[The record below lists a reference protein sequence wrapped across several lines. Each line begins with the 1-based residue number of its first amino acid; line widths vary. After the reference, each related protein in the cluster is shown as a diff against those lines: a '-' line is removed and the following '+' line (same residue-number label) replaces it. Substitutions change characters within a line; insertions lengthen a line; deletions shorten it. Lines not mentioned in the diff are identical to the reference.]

1 MKHIYSLLTAGA
13 MLLCMPS
20 GPAQSPALS
29 PQAGDP
35 LRMVFYNTEN
45 FFDARHDSLKN
56 DEDFLPQGSYHWTWP
71 RYRTKA
77 HRVAQALA
85 ASGDGRLPALIGL
98 AEIENHGVVETLLK
112 EFHQAEYRF
121 IHYESPDVRGIDV
134 CLIYDRFRLEL
145 IDSEAIPVMLPKQ
158 DGQPSR
164 PTRDILHASFR
175 LPDHLVYHVFVCH
188 WPSRYGGA
196 SASEPLRLRA
206 AAVLRQRVEELFQAD
221 PEARIV
227 IMGDL
232 NDEPFDRSVSEVLGA
247 KDNTSRPRPASLYN
261 LMWKQARTGSIKS
274 HKYQGEWA
282 MLDHIIVSTA
292 LYARPG
298 LSAGV
303 VDARFLLEPD
313 EKYLGLRPL
322 RTYVGRSYQGGY
334 SDHLPVYAD
343 IPAGY

>member
-1 MKHIYSLLTAGA
+1 MKHIYSLLAAGT
-13 MLLCMPS
+13 LLLWMPL
-20 GPAQSPALS
+20 GLAQSSAMS
-29 PQAGDP
+29 PYVGEP
-35 LRMVFYNTEN
+35 FRMVFYNTDN

-56 DEDFLPQGSYHWTWP
+56 DEDFLPQGSYHWTWS
-71 RYRTKA
+71 RYRIKA

-98 AEIENHGVVETLLK
+98 AEIENDGVVETLLR

-134 CLIYDRFRLEL
+134 CLIYDRFRLQL
-145 IDSEAIPVMLPKQ
+145 IESEAIPVVLPKQ
-158 DGQPSR
+158 DGMPSQ
-164 PTRDILHASFR
+164 PTRDILHACFR

-196 SASEPLRLRA
+196 GVSEPHRLWA

-221 PEARIV
+221 PEACIV

-247 KDNTSRPRPASLYN
+247 RSNTSHSRPASLYN
-261 LMWKQARTGSIKS
+261 LMWGQARPGSVKS
-274 HKYQGEWA
+274 HKYQGEWS

-292 LYARPG
+292 VYVRPG
-298 LSAGV
+298 LTAGV
-303 VDARFLLEPD
+303 VDAHFLLEPD
-313 EKYLGLRPL
+313 EKYLGLRPR